1 MRHAGPAPVTRF
13 WAAVVFFHLVVAP
26 LAWWMGRRQGARGD
40 LPARAWLAG
49 VLRDGVLLILAAVA
63 ARAVVSTWAPM
74 PGFTMLRLWCQ
85 GLFGEA
91 VVLGGWLA
99 VGQARRRRWVRAA
112 LPALAT
118 GTLLATYA
126 QAYHRE
132 PRQLRVSRHELHV
145 AAQTGGAR
153 RLRILQLTDIQAA
166 TIGPHEA
173 RALRAGMLERPDLI
187 VFTGDYIH
195 ERVGQ
200 PTGARAA
207 ADFRALI
214 QTVGLDAPL
223 GVYATEG
230 DAGFDCGTMFGGLP
244 VRCLVDACVGIDRA
258 DGTRLALAGLASGTS
273 RGRLAERTTTIAA
286 SCPPADVTLVMG
298 HRPDFVANLVG
309 TGRVDLAL
317 AGHTHGGQVVV
328 PLFGPPLTLSR
339 LPRRFAADL
348 NDYEGVP
355 LHVSRGVGMERGTA
369 PQIRFLCP
377 PEICVIDVWY

>member
-1 MRHAGPAPVTRF
+1 MHAAARACVTRF
-13 WAAVVFFHLVVAP
+13 WAALAFFHLVVAS
-26 LAWWMGRRQGARGD
+26 LAWWIARRQCARGD
-40 LPARAWLAG
+40 AAPRAWLIG
-49 VLRDGVLLILAAVA
+49 LLRDGVLLVVAAAAAGAVA
-63 ARAVVSTWAPM
+63 STWAPT

-85 GLFGEA
+85 GLFGEGFA
-91 VVLGGWLA
+91 LCAWLTA
-99 VGQARRRRWVRAA
+99 CQARRRRWGRAA

-118 GTLLATYA
+118 GALLAVYV

-132 PRQLRVSRHELHV
+132 PRQLRVSRHELRL
-145 AAQTGGAR
+145 AMPAGGAR
-153 RLRILQLTDIQAA
+153 RLRILHLTDIQAA
-166 TIGPHEA
+166 TIGEHEE
-173 RALRAGMLERPDLI
+173 RALRAGLVERPDLI
-187 VFTGDYIH
+187 VFTGDYVH
-195 ERVGQ
+195 ERIGAA
-200 PTGARAA
+200 TGARAA

-214 QTVGLDAPL
+214 QTSRLDAPL

-230 DAGFDCGTMFGGLP
+230 DAGFDCHTMFSGLP
-244 VRCLVDACVGIDRA
+244 VRCLVDACIAIGGV
-258 DGTRLALAGLASGTS
+258 DGARVALAGLASGTS
-273 RGRLAERTTTIAA
+273 RGRLADRTTTIAA

-309 TGRVDLAL
+309 NGHVSLAL